1 MIINFH
7 PKEIQSKAVAKL
19 IERLL
24 AANPTEVLHAAD
36 KTKEEWQAI
45 IKSPESMVFVGPV
58 YWWGMGHDMDKWMQD
73 VLTYNFAFSFDTG
86 EKVGLL
92 DGRAFEIHLTHGTPT
107 QWADTMKKNIEER
120 LKTGIFGYCNSQI
133 EISFYYDKD

>member
-7 PKEIQSKAVAKL
+7 PKEIKSEAGAKL
-19 IERLL
+19 IEKLLL
-24 AANPTEVLHAAD
+24 AAPTEVVHVTD

-45 IKSPESMVFVGPV
+45 IKSPEPMVFVGPT

-73 VLTYNFAFSFDTG
+73 VLTYNFAFSFGTG

-92 DGRAFEIHLTHGTPT
+92 DGRAFEMHLTHGTPT